1 MGDRLDPH
9 ATEVPLMEN
18 RLREFRERQGTTE
31 GDLADV
37 LDVSKQTI
45 TAIEKGKYDP
55 SLPLA
60 KAIARHFLVA
70 VEDVFPTPPS
80 EAVLTRATFVMT
92 DVEGSTAL
100 VQKLGEHYVELLR
113 QHRDLIVETF
123 MAHAGRIVDD
133 TGDAAFAAFNDPD
146 DAIRASL
153 AAQRAVAAA
162 DWPGGVQLKIRIG
175 IHTGEAYLVGN
186 RFVGLAV
193 HEAARVCDS
202 ASGGQILVSEAAA
215 TESDEV
221 EGTTFSTSADYS
233 LKGVGDRR
241 LYIVR

>member
-1 MGDRLDPH
+1 
-9 ATEVPLMEN
+9 MEN
-18 RLREFRERQGTTE
+18 RLKEFRERQGANE
-31 GDLADV
+31 SDLAEV
-37 LDVSKQTI
+37 LDVSRQTI
-45 TAIEKGKYDP
+45 VSIEKGKYDP

-70 VEDVFPTPPS
+70 VEDIFPTPPAD
-80 EAVLTRATFVMT
+80 AVLTHATFVMT
-92 DVEGSTAL
+92 DIEGSTAL
-100 VQKLGEHYVELLR
+100 VQRLGESYVELLR
-113 QHRDLIVETF
+113 KHRDLIVETF
-123 MAHAGRIVDD
+123 MSHAGRIVDD

-162 DWPGGVQLKIRIG
+162 EWPGGVQLKIRIG
-175 IHTGEAYLVGN
+175 IHTGEAFLVGN

-215 TESDEV
+215 TESDEL
-221 EGTTFSTSADYS
+221 ERETFSKSADYN
-233 LKGVGDRR
+233 LHGVGDRR

>member
-1 MGDRLDPH
+1 
-9 ATEVPLMEN
+9 MEN
-18 RLREFRERQGTTE
+18 RLREFRERQGIGE
-31 GDLADV
+31 GELAAT
-37 LDVSKQTI
+37 LEVSRQTI
-45 TAIEKGKYDP
+45 AAIEKGKYDP

-60 KAIARHFLVA
+60 KAIAQHFLVA
-70 VEDVFPTPPS
+70 VEDVFPTPPG

-92 DVEGSTAL
+92 DIEGSTSL
-100 VQKLGEHYVELLR
+100 VVRLGETYVDLLR

-123 MAHAGRIVDD
+123 MAHGGRIVDD
-133 TGDAAFAAFNDPD
+133 TGDAAFAAFADPD
-146 DAIRASL
+146 DAIRAAL
-153 AAQRAVAAA
+153 AAQRAVAQH
-162 DWPGGVQLKIRIG
+162 DWPGGVTVKIRIG
-175 IHTGEAYLVGN
+175 VHTGEAYLVGN

-202 ASGGQILVSEAAA
+202 AAGGQILVSEAAA

-221 EGTTFSTSADYS
+221 ERGTFTKSADFE

>member
-1 MGDRLDPH
+1 
-9 ATEVPLMEN
+9 MEN
-18 RLREFRERQGTTE
+18 RLREFRERQDTSE
-31 GDLADV
+31 SDLASE
-37 LDVSKQTI
+37 LEVSKQTI
-45 TAIEKGKYDP
+45 VAIEKGKYDP

-70 VEDVFPTPPS
+70 VEDIFPTPAGD
-80 EAVLTRATFVMT
+80 AVLTRATFVMS
-92 DVEGSTAL
+92 DIEGSTL
-100 VQKLGEHYVELLR
+100 FVQRLGETYVELLR
-113 QHRDLIVETF
+113 MHRDLLVETF
-123 MAHAGRIVDD
+123 MTHSGRIVDD
-133 TGDAAFAAFNDPD
+133 TGDAAFAAFADPD

-202 ASGGQILVSEAAA
+202 AKGGQILVSEAAA

-221 EGTTFSTSADYS
+221 ERETFSKSADYE
-233 LKGVGDRR
+233 LRGVGDRR